1 MRKCVALHD
10 YQAAEEAHLSAQ
22 ADEEFRI
29 MNSSFAWWL
38 CRNSRGETGLL
49 PSNHLKEIDISVRPV
64 SAVSQE
70 MPDTGG
76 SGRASWEDTRPMFL
90 RRRIKQMMADA
101 LMSDDEHDHFMT
113 YNTVKTT
120 LIREFDEA
128 LYKSQVEHVKECIR
142 RTEELMREKHN
153 SVAVASKEMIKAEM
167 KRRHRKSMKKKAK
180 RKQMEDTVKAAA
192 SIGGPPW
199 EVDGLGAPVG
209 RGTDTD
215 DSESSETE
223 SESALLLGRDVSAH
237 LQPSPALRSQIK
249 NVGARGF
256 GHLPTVPLLPPR
268 NKTQSGRSLASL
280 TGDGQMVAEMSA
292 WQGGWFSK
300 KGDASK
306 SLGVSLPSATKD
318 RFFVPSQAGLKYYA
332 KATGGGRHVEKGEV
346 GLGLDTTIEY
356 PSSRGNTVL
365 ITPRGS
371 KRTFDLTAK
380 DDACFKGMQ
389 QYLRMRKNAPKIV
402 GPSELER
409 IKSLDGGHFANTS
422 LTKWKGGQVIR
433 KTISKTVAP
442 NLTVRVC

>member
-1 MRKCVALHD
+1 
-10 YQAAEEAHLSAQ
+10 
-22 ADEEFRI
+22 
-29 MNSSFAWWL
+29 
-38 CRNSRGETGLL
+38 
-49 PSNHLKEIDISVRPV
+49 
-64 SAVSQE
+64 
-70 MPDTGG
+70 
-76 SGRASWEDTRPMFL
+76 
-90 RRRIKQMMADA
+90 
-101 LMSDDEHDHFMT
+101 MT

-153 SVAVASKEMIKAEM
+153 SIAVASKEMIKAEM
-167 KRRHRKSMKKKAK
+167 KRRHRKSKKKAK

-223 SESALLLGRDVSAH
+223 SESSLLLGRDVSAH

-249 NVGARGF
+249 NVGSRGF
-256 GHLPTVPLLPPR
+256 GHLPTVPQLPPR

-280 TGDGQMVAEMSA
+280 AGDGQMIAEMSA

-332 KATGGGRHVEKGEV
+332 KATGGGRQDEKGEV
-346 GLGLDTTIEY
+346 GIGLDTTIEY

-409 IKSLDGGHFANTS
+409 IKSLDVGHFANTS